1 MSYIPSHAM
10 PHAYVHDEDE
20 EGSERRR
27 REGDAGPSNALK
39 IAGGAL
45 LGYLLYRALR

>member
-10 PHAYVHDEDE
+10 PHAYVHEDEDE
-20 EGSERRR
+20 AARKRQP
-27 REGDAGPSNALK
+27 PSNALK

>member
-10 PHAYVHDEDE
+10 PHAYVHDEED
-20 EGSERRR
+20 GGTARRR
-27 REGDAGPSNALK
+27 SEGAMPSNALM

-45 LGYLLYRALR
+45 LGFLLYKVLR

>member
-10 PHAYVHDEDE
+10 PHAYVHE
-20 EGSERRR
+20 EEESAPRKP
-27 REGDAGPSNALK
+27 PSALM

-45 LGYLLYRALR
+45 LGFLLYKALR

>member
-10 PHAYVHDEDE
+10 PHAYVHEDE
-20 EGSERRR
+20 AETAPRK
-27 REGDAGPSNALK
+27 GPSALM

-45 LGYLLYRALR
+45 LGFLLYKALR

>member
-10 PHAYVHDEDE
+10 PHAYVHDEEDDGGARRQT
-20 EGSERRR
+20 EGARS
-27 REGDAGPSNALK
+27 SNALK

-45 LGYLLYRALR
+45 LGFLLYKALR